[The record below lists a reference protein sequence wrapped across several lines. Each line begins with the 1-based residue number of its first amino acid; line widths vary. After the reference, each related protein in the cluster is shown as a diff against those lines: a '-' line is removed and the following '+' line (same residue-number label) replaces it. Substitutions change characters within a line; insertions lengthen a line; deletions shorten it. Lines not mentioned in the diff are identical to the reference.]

1 MEGDRHANVNGLRQ
15 ILLMEKEILDGLS
28 LTPGTIREN
37 VTITGLAIHG
47 LAAGERVRLGSD
59 VVLEVTGLCEPCS
72 RMDEIREGLR
82 ETLDRR
88 RGVLTRVVSGGE
100 VGLGDGGGGWG
111 VVLGE
116 EGSAR
121 GIEGGVWGG
130 ATGRMRQD
138 CARATGLLE
147 GLGMTV
153 GL

>member
-1 MEGDRHANVNGLRQ
+1 MEQGKIVSLQVCVGHREPMASRERVVVTGAGLEGDRHANVNGLRQ

-47 LAAGERVRLGSD
+47 LAAGERVRLGED

-100 VGLGDGGGGWG
+100 VGLGDETWWWLGG
-111 VVLGE
+111 
-116 EGSAR
+116 R
-121 GIEGGVWGG
+121 D
-130 ATGRMRQD
+130 T
-138 CARATGLLE
+138 C
-147 GLGMTV
+147 
-153 GL
+153 